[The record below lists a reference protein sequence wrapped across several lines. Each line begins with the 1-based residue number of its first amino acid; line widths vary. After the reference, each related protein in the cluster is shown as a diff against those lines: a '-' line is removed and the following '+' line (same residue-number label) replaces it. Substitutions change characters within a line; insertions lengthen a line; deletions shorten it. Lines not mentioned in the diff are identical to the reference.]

1 MLANPIDRRGVLGG
15 ALAVAAG
22 AAMPRAAWAADA
34 QKHVRYMTP
43 FGFLIS
49 FAEVMYGESGGF
61 FAKEGLDLKIE
72 GGHGSAMSVQQVS
85 AGNVLLSRTGGTDL
99 IKAYAK
105 DPSIVAIAEI
115 FQRDLFYVI
124 SAADKP
130 IKTPADMAGKT
141 IGLVSVGGATENLLD
156 MMLVKAG
163 VPKAEVKR
171 QTTGDNP
178 GAFEFVKRGRVDGFI
193 ASNNTIFGLQT
204 AKAPVFAWPADDV
217 APSPAQVYMT
227 SRKTLETQTEE
238 LAKFLRGV
246 SAAIGD
252 MIAKRDDLGAVIAS
266 MSAHYDIPET
276 KRPDKGVA
284 TLRHTIEVTYKPAR
298 DAKLAMV
305 PGQWDSAYELMAKA
319 GIIPA
324 LKSHDFYDDRARK
337 LAFG

>member
-1 MLANPIDRRGVLGG
+1 MFANRIDRRGLLGAG
-15 ALAVAAG
+15 LALAAG
-22 AAMPRAAWAADA
+22 AALPKAAFAADEP
-34 QKHVRYMTP
+34 KHVTYMTP

-99 IKAYAK
+99 VKAYAK
-105 DPSIVAIAEI
+105 DPTIVAIAEI
-115 FQRDLFYVI
+115 FQRDIFYVI

-130 IKTPADMAGKT
+130 IKSPADMAGKT

-163 VPKAEVKR
+163 VPKGEVKR
-171 QTTGDNP
+171 ETTGDNP

-193 ASNNTIFGLQT
+193 ASNNTIFGLQNQ
-204 AKAPVFAWPADDV
+204 KAPVVAWPVDEFA
-217 APSPAQVYMT
+217 SFPAQVYMT

-246 SAAIGD
+246 YAAIGD
-252 MIAKRDDLGAVIAS
+252 MIAKKGDLAPVIAS

-276 KRPDKGVA
+276 KRPDKGIA
-284 TLRHTIEVTYKPAR
+284 TLEHTIETTYKPAY

-305 PGQWDSAYELMAKA
+305 PGQWDSAYALMVKA
-319 GIIPA
+319 GIVPE
-324 LKSHDFYDDRARK
+324 LKTHDFYDDRARK